1 MFALDR
7 QFITNAAAIGARM
20 AAEVLADRQ
29 FFVANERALATF
41 HNQNA
46 LLPLEAWR
54 ELDAITTRIM
64 RDDEGEAF
72 MADLRPLAKTVDIG
86 VLVHL
91 KRVSSDAGT
100 VTRSL
105 SGQSAISMDK
115 VTYDYQGT
123 PVPIFDAAYGR
134 EWREWNTLQNAGF
147 DALADDQEA
156 HTAAVKRNMAQY
168 VLNGDAAISLRGYQ
182 GYGIFN
188 HPNAVSINLGSA
200 AGGANIDLTT
210 ATADQLDA
218 FITGVIGRA
227 MDDNKVGGRKIN
239 LYVSPEIGRAWD
251 KSYSGAAGYKDGT
264 IWDYLS
270 KNRRINKIAV
280 TDELTGNQF
289 FAFIP
294 DRQFIAPLMGMA
306 VSTIAMNRVNPR
318 DNYQFVVSGAMGLQI
333 TADFAGRSG
342 VFHSVVIN

>member
-1 MFALDR
+1 MFALNKE
-7 QFITNAAAIGARM
+7 FLTNAAAIGARM
-20 AAEVLADRQ
+20 AQEVLADRQ
-29 FFVANERALATF
+29 FFIANEQALAAF
-41 HNQNA
+41 HNQSA
-46 LLPLEAWR
+46 LLPLDAWK

-86 VLVHL
+86 TLVHL
-91 KRVSSDAGT
+91 KRVSSDAG
-100 VTRSL
+100 VVVRSL
-105 SGQSAISMDK
+105 SGQVAAPVGK

-134 EWREWNTLQNAGF
+134 EWREWNTLQKAGF

-156 HTAAVKRNMAQY
+156 HTAAVKQNMAQY
-168 VLNGDAAISLRGYQ
+168 VLNGDAAISLRGYT
-182 GYGIFN
+182 GYGILN

-218 FITGVIGRA
+218 FISGVLGKA
-227 MDDNKVGGRKIN
+227 MDDNKVGGRKVN

-280 TDELTGNQF
+280 THELTGNQF

-294 DRQFIAPLMGMA
+294 DRQFISPLVGMA
-306 VSTIAMNRVNPR
+306 VSTVAMARINPR

-333 TADFAGRSG
+333 TADFGGRSG
-342 VFHSVVIN
+342 VFHSVDID